1 MIRRTLL
8 VCSIALLATLSI
20 PGPVTAD
27 EMVAEESNQPES
39 REQWRAQVLAANQAV
54 VSAQK
59 RNTAALRAYE
69 IMRHRRRP
77 RGDGKQAIMDELEL
91 SREALTTAQQGLEK
105 LEKAA
110 RRAGAPPSWLKF
122 DPAEIEAATRAPASQ
137 QP

>member
-27 EMVAEESNQPES
+27 EMVAEESKQPES

-91 SREALTTAQQGLEK
+91 SRKELASAKQK
-105 LEKAA
+105 LEETEEAA
-110 RRAGAPPSWLKF
+110 RRAGVPSSQLTF
-122 DPAEIEAATRAPASQ
+122 DPTELGVPAS
-137 QP
+137 PER